1 MTPDFPDRSPA
12 AADAA
17 RRLWTGIAG
26 DATGPDQV
34 AVGAARLFTRLR
46 AGLGRWVGVE
56 GYCALLDRAI
66 ALVRVEHPAL
76 DSLSCRRED
85 EPLTIE
91 TVRAHGPPQVAAGV
105 VALLAEL
112 IELLGRIVGDEIAVR
127 LVEQTGDPMPPDGGS
142 HTEREGGRDG

>member
-1 MTPDFPDRSPA
+1 MTPDFPNRSSA
-12 AADAA
+12 AAEAA
-17 RRLWTGIAG
+17 RRLWTGVAG
-26 DATGPDQV
+26 DVTGPDQV
-34 AVGAARLFTRLR
+34 AVGAARLFARLR

-66 ALVRVEHPAL
+66 ALVRAEHPAL

-85 EPLTIE
+85 EPVTIE

-105 VALLAEL
+105 VALLAAL

-127 LVEQTGDPMPPDGGS
+127 LVEQTADPTPDGVAGN
-142 HTEREGGRDG
+142 TGIQGGRDG